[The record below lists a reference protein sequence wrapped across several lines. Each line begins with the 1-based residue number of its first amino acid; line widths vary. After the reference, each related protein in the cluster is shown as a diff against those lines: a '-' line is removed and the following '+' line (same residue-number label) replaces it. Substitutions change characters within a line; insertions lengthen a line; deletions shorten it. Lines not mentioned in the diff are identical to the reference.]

1 MLTRVHIGIIGAGL
15 AGASCARA
23 LARAGFQVTL
33 LESED
38 GPAHGASGNPVGIL
52 HPLISK
58 DFNLASQWIELGIQ
72 TSLRWLSELNALAKL
87 KGLGLVGQSCGVLQM
102 NQDCSELVH
111 WTSNGAWIRPARW
124 VAACLLDA
132 EQYGAKISYGAKVLR
147 VSPEAQVD
155 VMFGG
160 DQSKIY
166 TYKFDAV
173 VFCNAASIESLVPNA
188 QLRLNSIRGTI
199 SSYRLDEK
207 YSLPHIIC
215 ADGYATPVIEGEMA
229 VGASYERLDN
239 LGGSGVVGGAGDSH
253 DRVSEEL
260 DSRSN
265 LDRLRV
271 ISELLT
277 ARCKGLNPTDRTSI
291 RGATLDRMPHVGR
304 LLDESVA
311 LTPVISRIEQM
322 PRSQRL
328 WVLGGLGSRGLSTAA
343 LGAEMILAQMTS
355 GTLPVPTRLAAAV
368 DPARFALRRHQR
380 RKIG

>member
-1 MLTRVHIGIIGAGL
+1 MLTRGHIGIIGAGL
-15 AGASCARA
+15 AGASCARV
-23 LARAGFQVTL
+23 LARARFQVTL

-38 GPAHGASGNPVGIL
+38 GPARGASGNPVGIL

-72 TSLRWLSELNALAKL
+72 TSLRWLSQLTALAKL
-87 KGLGLVGQSCGVLQM
+87 KGLGRVGQSCGVLQM

-111 WTSNGAWIRPARW
+111 WTSNGAWIKPARW

-132 EQYGAKISYGAKVLR
+132 EQYGARTYYSARVLR
-147 VSPEAQVD
+147 VNREAQVD
-155 VMFGG
+155 VILGG
-160 DQSKIY
+160 GSEIY

-199 SSYRLDEK
+199 SSYRLDAK
-207 YSLPHIIC
+207 YSLPHIMC
-215 ADGYATPVIEGEMA
+215 AQGYATPVIEGEMA
-229 VGASYERLDN
+229 VGASYERLGN
-239 LGGSGVVGGAGDSH
+239 LGGPGVVDGAGDSD

-271 ISELLT
+271 ISESLA
-277 ARCKGLNPTDRTSI
+277 ARCAELAPTNRTSI
-291 RGATLDRMPHVGR
+291 RSATLDRMPHVGR
-304 LLDESVA
+304 LLDESVVP
-311 LTPVISRIEQM
+311 TPSISRIEQM
-322 PRSQRL
+322 PRAKRL

-355 GTLPVPTRLAAAV
+355 GALPVSARLAAAV
-368 DPARFALRRHQR
+368 DPTRFALRRHQR